1 MELRLAA
8 DAQAPRVARQRLSQV
23 LHGCDADTR
32 QSAELLISEL
42 VTNAVRHGPS
52 LGEIDVRVV
61 AWEETME
68 IAVSDVGRG
77 FDPVEP
83 PPTDGY
89 GLEIIETLSSDW
101 GVVDNE
107 HEFRVWCR
115 VDTPNC
121 TDTTT
126 SS

>member
-1 MELRLAA
+1 MEVRLAA
-8 DAQAPRVARQRLSQV
+8 DAQAPRVARRRISEV
-23 LHGCDADTR
+23 LQGCQADTR

-52 LGEIDVRVV
+52 TGEIDIRVV
-61 AWEETME
+61 AWDDTLE

-83 PPTDGY
+83 PPSDGY
-89 GLEIIETLSSDW
+89 GLSIIESLSTDW
-101 GVVDNE
+101 GVVDND

-115 VDTPNC
+115 LDSSGC
-121 TDTTT
+121 TAT
-126 SS
+126 SSS

>member
-8 DAQAPRVARQRLSQV
+8 DAQAPRVARQRISEV
-23 LHGCDADTR
+23 LQSCAIETR
-32 QSAELLISEL
+32 ENAELLISEL
-42 VTNAVRHGPS
+42 VSNAVRHGPS
-52 LGEIDVRVV
+52 VAEIDICVV
-61 AWEETME
+61 AEEDTLE

-77 FDPVEP
+77 FDPVAP
-83 PPTDGY
+83 PPSDGY
-89 GLEIIETLSSDW
+89 GLAIIETLSSDW

-115 VDTPNC
+115 VDSSDC
-121 TDTTT
+121 SDTI